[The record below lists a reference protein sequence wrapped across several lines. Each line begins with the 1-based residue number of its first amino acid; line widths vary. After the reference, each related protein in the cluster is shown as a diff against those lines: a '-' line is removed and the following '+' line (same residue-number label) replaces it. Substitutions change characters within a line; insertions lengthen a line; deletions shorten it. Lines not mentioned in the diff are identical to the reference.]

1 MRSHTT
7 QWFIV
12 LLAVVALP
20 VAASAQEYRG
30 NGKVE
35 GKVVDAE
42 GEGLENAVVTA
53 VYAETGTGP
62 EAEEAGNDG
71 DFEVDDLKP
80 GMWTLTVAAAHLGY
94 GGDIV
99 EVEVLEDDTPEL
111 EIVLQPLQTLLD
123 QGRASLQ
130 AENYADALDA
140 YLKLFVAMPDNVMLH
155 QPIGFAY
162 QSLGQH
168 EPALEHF
175 EALLQGWQDLP
186 EGTPPP
192 VPGAETEI
200 RIYMISSAAQL
211 EDYGRMHAYMDSI
224 DEAASAEQVV
234 LGLVEISANT
244 LINAKKNNQEALSVL
259 DVAVQR
265 APDAPLAYYYRGMAQ
280 VQLKNYDAARVDLG
294 KFIELSPTE
303 NAQVK
308 QAKDILEQLEQSS
321 EPQP

>member
-1 MRSHTT
+1 MKSHTT

-30 NGKVE
+30 DGKVE
-35 GKVVDAE
+35 GKIVDAE
-42 GEGLENAVVTA
+42 GEGLEDAVVTA

-62 EAEEAGNDG
+62 EAEEAGRDG

-80 GMWTLTVAAAHLGY
+80 GMWTLTVAASHLGY
-94 GGDIV
+94 GGDVV

-123 QGRASLQ
+123 QGRASFQ

-140 YLKLFVAMPDNVMLH
+140 YLKLFVALPDNVMFH

-168 EPALEHF
+168 EQALEHF
-175 EALLQGWQDLP
+175 EAFLQGWQDLP

-192 VPGAETEI
+192 PPGAETEI
-200 RIYMISSAAQL
+200 RIQAMSSAAQL

-224 DEAASAEQVV
+224 DEAASVEQVV

-244 LINAKKNNQEALSVL
+244 LINAQKNNQEALSVL

-280 VQLKNYDAARVDLG
+280 VQLKNYDAAKVDLG

-303 NAQVK
+303 DAQVQ
-308 QAKDILEQLEQSS
+308 QAKDILEKLGQSS